1 VITQGWFIEK
11 VLNKT
16 VVPTCPQ
23 SPKTDWGQNENT
35 ETRMNKGLQES
46 VPNVPIVPTKKE
58 SPCVLVGNSKDQD
71 LEKIREWLFRIGEPE
86 NEHNLVLDR
95 CRNDPQAL
103 EYYLKHTQGEF
114 DNAKPALAGN
124 DPPNVESISKDEA
137 VRIIGN
143 WMIAGGRP
151 PADYLFRLIV
161 EKCENDPAARAHFLR
176 EALASEARRQ
186 SVINE
191 KVVSLADHDDRRKCA
206 DCAFLDRSGY
216 CQQWKKSNPH
226 NPRYRPV
233 QDVLRRCLVF
243 KAKEDR

>member
-1 VITQGWFIEK
+1 MSKYLAQLKELESEKNIFI
-11 VLNKT
+11 
-16 VVPTCPQ
+16 
-23 SPKTDWGQNENT
+23 PKNELT
-35 ETRMNKGLQES
+35 KLTL
-46 VPNVPIVPTKKE
+46 PTKEGAFVSFGSNVSSHTEEKNNFPGSE
-58 SPCVLVGNSKDQD
+58 I
-71 LEKIREWLFRIGEPE
+71 EKIREWLHRIGEPKE
-86 NEHNLVLDR
+86 DHKLVLDK

-114 DNAKPALAGN
+114 DTKPALAGN

-206 DCAFLDRSGY
+206 DCAFLDRGGY
-216 CQQWKKSNPH
+216 CQQWKRTNPH
-226 NPRYRPV
+226 NLRYRPV
-233 QDVLRRCLVF
+233 QDVLRRCHVF
-243 KAKEDR
+243 KTKEDR